1 MSKAAGASGA
11 AASGG
16 AASGGALFE
25 QPHVSSRTRKQLRGP
40 SKIDLFADDH
50 EPGGFYNPLPGDPV
64 PSLAARRA
72 GKRALHADASF
83 AMPQQD
89 LAFVMEV
96 AKTMDKLEPL
106 VEKGLLQPG
115 PAVLVVKCN
124 GEVLSTTASLSSML
138 QITLDDSSSTRI
150 KSINELKTVVCSKH
164 GMSSSTD
171 AWKCVYHGS
180 YSLHT
185 LRASLNKPEE
195 DTASL
200 AVGLQPG
207 EAAEGDADDSPEI
220 TDPALSTPGCPYQQ
234 AIAAVQADTL
244 AQLDN
249 TVLHTALR
257 DVIASNDARA
267 PEALDYL
274 WAAGAPLE
282 SLPGQEPF
290 AVLAARRHDHPAYF
304 DLLVALA
311 CVSVD
316 FEARSITAGDVVQGE
331 HATAAEIVNVR
342 APRMLKRV
350 MKEALER
357 NSPFWSEF

>member
-1 MSKAAGASGA
+1 MSKAALGARASGK

-16 AASGGALFE
+16 ASLGASG
-25 QPHVSSRTRKQLRGP
+25 SSRTRKQLRGP
-40 SKIDLFADDH
+40 PKLDLSADDH
-50 EPGGFYNPLPGDPV
+50 EPGGFYNPLPGDRV
-64 PSLAARRA
+64 PSLVARRA

-89 LAFVMEV
+89 NSFVMEV

-106 VEKGLLQPG
+106 MEKGLLQPG
-115 PAVLVVKCN
+115 PAALVVKCK
-124 GEVLSTTASLSSML
+124 GEVLSTTASLSNML
-138 QITLDDSSSTRI
+138 QITLDDKNTPV
-150 KSINELKTVVCSKH
+150 KSINELKTIVCEKH
-164 GMSSSTD
+164 SVSTSTD
-171 AWKCVYHGS
+171 AWKCVFHGS
-180 YSLHT
+180 YSLHA
-185 LRASLNKPEE
+185 LRASLSKPEE

-207 EAAEGDADDSPEI
+207 EAAESDADDSPEI
-220 TDPALSTPGCPYQQ
+220 TDPALRTPGCPYMQ

-249 TVLHTALR
+249 AVLHTALR
-257 DVIASNDARA
+257 DVIASSDAAA

-274 WAAGAPLE
+274 FAVGAPLE

-290 AVLAARRHDHPAYF
+290 AVLAARRHDHLAYF

-311 CVSVD
+311 CVDVD

-331 HATAAEIVNVR
+331 HASAAEIVNAR
-342 APRMLKRV
+342 APRMLLRV
-350 MKEALER
+350 KKEALER
-357 NSPFWSEF
+357 NSPFWSAY